1 MRSRYCVSDKCST
14 SFLRRRAIRRVVVT
28 IGANLWGVG
37 MDWYIG
43 VLKKFADFSGRAR
56 RKEFWMFILFSLIIS
71 IVLSVI
77 DGVLGMRA
85 QNGFGLLSGLYSLAV
100 LVPSIAVG
108 VRRLHDRDMTG
119 WFYLLMLVPLA
130 NIALIVI
137 FCLEG
142 TRGSNKYGPDP
153 KGIAG

>member
-1 MRSRYCVSDKCST
+1 
-14 SFLRRRAIRRVVVT
+14 
-28 IGANLWGVG
+28 

-56 RKEFWMFILFSLIIS
+56 RKEFWMFILFTLIIS
-71 IVLSVI
+71 FVLAFI
-77 DGVLGMRA
+77 DGLLGMRA
-85 QNGFGLLSGLYSLAV
+85 ANGFGLLSGLYSLAV
-100 LVPSIAVG
+100 LVPSIAVAI
-108 VRRLHDRDMTG
+108 RRLHDRDMSG

>member
-1 MRSRYCVSDKCST
+1 MRAGYCVSGKCST

-28 IGANLWGVG
+28 IGANPWGAH

-56 RKEFWMFILFSLIIS
+56 RKEYWMWALFYIIGV
-71 IVLSVI
+71 IVLSII
-77 DGVLGMRA
+77 DGILGLRA
-85 QNGFGLLSGLYSLAV
+85 ANGLGLLSGVFMLLN

-108 VRRLHDRDMTG
+108 VRRLHDRDMSG
-119 WFYLLMLVPLA
+119 WFMLLGLVPLA
-130 NIALIVI
+130 GIALLVI